1 MDSLFLGQDNQYSKE
16 VPARALIKARSWM
29 TQAEER
35 TPLSLSSE
43 EQNGGGGCSGTD
55 FLGKSLSTMVQPGG

>member
-43 EQNGGGGCSGTD
+43 EQNGGVCSGTD
-55 FLGKSLSTMVQPGG
+55 FLGKSLSTVVQPGG